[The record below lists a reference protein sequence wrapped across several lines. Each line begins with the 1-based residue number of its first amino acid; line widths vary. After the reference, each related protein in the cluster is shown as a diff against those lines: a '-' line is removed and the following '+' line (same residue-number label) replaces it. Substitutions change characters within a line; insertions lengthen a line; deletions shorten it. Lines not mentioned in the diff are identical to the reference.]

1 MKLMTN
7 LKNILFTA
15 CAALLTQGCHMTA
28 DRGISTDGA
37 RHFFA
42 DRQIDR
48 RVDSVMRLMTLDEKI
63 GQLVL
68 YSSHFTTTGPTLPKN
83 VEEAIRNGTCGNI
96 FNAHVP
102 EYNRELQRVAVEE
115 TRMHI
120 PLLFGYD
127 VIHGMKTIFPINLG
141 MSCSWDLQGIEN
153 SARVAAREAI
163 ASGLNWTF
171 SPMVDITRDPRW
183 GRVSEGSGEDTYLG
197 SLIAIAMVQGYQGTT
212 PEALAS
218 DTTILACVKH
228 FAAYGAPEA
237 GRDYNTVDL
246 TDRTLRETYLPPYK
260 AAVDAGVGTVM
271 AAFNDI
277 DAVPAHA
284 SQYLMQQ
291 ILRKEWGFNGFVVS
305 DFTGINELVPHGVAA
320 DSSLAGQLAIEAGIN
335 MDLQGDVY
343 HRFLKWLVETGMVPQ
358 KQVDIMCAE
367 VLRVKFALGLFDD
380 PYKYHDLQAAEKEF
394 YKPANLAAARDM
406 ACKSMVLLK
415 NDKEALPIAAGK
427 KIALIGPFADARLDL
442 LGSWYGQGQ
451 ADKVVSILTGLKE
464 RFGADKVI
472 YTKGS
477 EPDKD
482 DRSGFAAALNAA
494 RSADKVVMA
503 VGHPGFWSGE
513 ATSLTSIRIPAIQ
526 QEVIREVA
534 QSGKPLILVLL
545 NGRPLDLSWE
555 STVADAIVEAWYP
568 GTEGG
573 HAVADVLSGDFNP
586 CGKLTMT
593 FPRNLGQVPIHYDA
607 KNTGRPD
614 TPGQG
619 EQHYVS
625 RYLNEP
631 TATPLYP
638 FGYGLSYTTFEYSDL
653 KVAPEKTDMK
663 QPVAVTVT
671 VKNTGKV
678 RGTEVVQLYVR
689 DLVASVT
696 RPTRQLKGFE
706 RVTLE
711 PGESREVSFTITS
724 DAVGFYRQD
733 MSFGYEPGDF
743 KVWAGGSSDAALEGS
758 FEITK

>member
-1 MKLMTN
+1 M
-7 LKNILFTA
+7 
-15 CAALLTQGCHMTA
+15 
-28 DRGISTDGA
+28 
-37 RHFFA
+37 
-42 DRQIDR
+42 
-48 RVDSVMRLMTLDEKI
+48 
-63 GQLVL
+63 
-68 YSSHFTTTGPTLPKN
+68 
-83 VEEAIRNGTCGNI
+83 
-96 FNAHVP
+96 
-102 EYNRELQRVAVEE
+102 
-115 TRMHI
+115 
-120 PLLFGYD
+120 
-127 VIHGMKTIFPINLG
+127 
-141 MSCSWDLQGIEN
+141 
-153 SARVAAREAI
+153 
-163 ASGLNWTF
+163 
-171 SPMVDITRDPRW
+171 
-183 GRVSEGSGEDTYLG
+183 
-197 SLIAIAMVQGYQGTT
+197 
-212 PEALAS
+212 
-218 DTTILACVKH
+218 
-228 FAAYGAPEA
+228 
-237 GRDYNTVDL
+237 
-246 TDRTLRETYLPPYK
+246 
-260 AAVDAGVGTVM
+260 
-271 AAFNDI
+271 
-277 DAVPAHA
+277 
-284 SQYLMQQ
+284 
-291 ILRKEWGFNGFVVS
+291 
-305 DFTGINELVPHGVAA
+305 
-320 DSSLAGQLAIEAGIN
+320 
-335 MDLQGDVY
+335 
-343 HRFLKWLVETGMVPQ
+343 
-358 KQVDIMCAE
+358 
-367 VLRVKFALGLFDD
+367 LRVKFALGLFDD

-526 QEVIREVA
+526 QELIREVA

-607 KNTGRPD
+607 KNTGRPY